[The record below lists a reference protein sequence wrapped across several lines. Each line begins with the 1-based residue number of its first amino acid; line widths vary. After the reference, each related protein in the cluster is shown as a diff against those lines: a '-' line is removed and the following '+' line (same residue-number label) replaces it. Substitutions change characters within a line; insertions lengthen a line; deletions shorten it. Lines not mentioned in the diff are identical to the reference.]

1 MPNVTFFSDWP
12 IDAILSTMDPQ
23 LISDAIEYKEDI
35 EKTWINVLNAMQ
47 KWP

>member
-35 EKTWINVLNAMQ
+35 EKTWINV
-47 KWP
+47 